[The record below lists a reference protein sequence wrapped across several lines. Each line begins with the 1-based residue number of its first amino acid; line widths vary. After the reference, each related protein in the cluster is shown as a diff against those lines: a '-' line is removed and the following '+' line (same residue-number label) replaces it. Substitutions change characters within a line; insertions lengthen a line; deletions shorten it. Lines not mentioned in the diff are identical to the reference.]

1 MIMKMIN
8 ITQYQ
13 LDEIKRKQELL
24 SKIPTST
31 FAKLTNN
38 FNNVGTLTTLGTMP
52 NTTASIMQSIKIK
65 QSELSQFGTFMNK
78 VNKNN
83 PMFKGNLFSEKVLN
97 NFIKS
102 TSFPKKDV
110 LEMSYALRNLNVN
123 VTTSSTFTESI
134 DSTNPID
141 KPKENRNTDEFQRIV
156 HDNVVTPSNELV
168 NASSKTIFVETIADF
183 VLRLMHQ
190 DPVNTNIYIWVLFFS
205 YFGYCLTHEK
215 DDI

>member
-1 MIMKMIN
+1 MNHMRL
-8 ITQYQ
+8 TQYR
-13 LDEIKRKQELL
+13 LDEIKRKQALL

-38 FNNVGTLTTLGTMP
+38 FNNVGTMTALGTMP
-52 NTTASIMQSIKIK
+52 ITTASVMQSIKIK
-65 QSELSQFGTFMNK
+65 QSELSQFGTFMNQ

-83 PMFKGNLFSEKVLN
+83 PMFKSNLFSEKVLN

-134 DSTNPID
+134 DSTHPID
-141 KPKENRNTDEFQRIV
+141 KPKKNRNTDEFQRIV
-156 HDNVVTPSNELV
+156 HDHVVTPSNELI
-168 NASSKTIFVETIADF
+168 NDSSKTIFVETIADF

-190 DPVNTNIYIWVLFFS
+190 DPVNTTIYIWVLFFS
-205 YFGYCLTHEK
+205 YFGYCLTNKK
-215 DDI
+215 DEI

>member
-1 MIMKMIN
+1 MNNMRL
-8 ITQYQ
+8 TQYR
-13 LDEIKRKQELL
+13 LDEIKRKQALL

-31 FAKLTNN
+31 FVKLTNN
-38 FNNVGTLTTLGTMP
+38 FNNVGTMTALGTMP
-52 NTTASIMQSIKIK
+52 ITTASVMQSIKIK
-65 QSELSQFGTFMNK
+65 QYELSQFGTFMNK

-83 PMFKGNLFSEKVLN
+83 PMFKSNLFSEKVLN

-134 DSTNPID
+134 DSTHPIN
-141 KPKENRNTDEFQRIV
+141 KPKKNRNTDEFQRIV
-156 HDNVVTPSNELV
+156 HDHVVTPSNELI

-190 DPVNTNIYIWVLFFS
+190 DPVNTTIYIWVLFFS
-205 YFGYCLTHEK
+205 YFGYCLTNKK
-215 DDI
+215 DEI